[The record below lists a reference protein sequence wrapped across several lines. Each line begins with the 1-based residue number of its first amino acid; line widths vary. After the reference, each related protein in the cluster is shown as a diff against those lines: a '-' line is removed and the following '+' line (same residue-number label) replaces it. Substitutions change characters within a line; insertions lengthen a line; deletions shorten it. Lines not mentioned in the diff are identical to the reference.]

1 MDRLKVII
9 AEDEGTMSTLFERII
24 RPLLEQIP
32 GSSSLVVRS
41 LKDVQDLVKQ
51 VPPFDLCIL
60 DLTLNDS
67 SYDGTLSQ
75 IESIERYCPVLVLS
89 GHIATPE
96 VTTYS
101 ATHRIVYKQEDLPAK
116 LPSAIVQTIEEW
128 HDRKHKEHVDR
139 IRRLKDYAER
149 K

>member
-9 AEDEGTMSTLFERII
+9 AEDEGTMSSVFERII

-32 GSSSLVVRS
+32 GSSSLVVRN

-51 VPPFDLCIL
+51 SPPFDLCIL

-75 IESIERYCPVLVLS
+75 IASIERYCPVLVLT
-89 GHIATPE
+89 GHITNPE
-96 VTTYS
+96 VTTFS
-101 ATHRIVYKQEDLPAK
+101 ATHRIVYKQEDLPSK
-116 LPSAIVQTIEEW
+116 LPTAAIQAMDEW
-128 HDRKHKEHVDR
+128 HERRHKEHVER